1 MSGWRLRRMTL
12 LVLAAVGFA
21 LQGCNGG
28 GGSPEPVAGNIVS
41 ATQIASVTKA
51 EATAIF
57 TAAQV
62 PLAPLYDV
70 KIYKISYL
78 TTDETGALI
87 NASGALVVP
96 QNLAAPAPL
105 LSSQHGTTTLKLD
118 VASTAPAVGQPYPHL
133 EALAFGT
140 AGYIAALPDY
150 IGYGDSGNH
159 FHPYL
164 HAKTLA
170 SSVVNLLRAAKS
182 YCATNNIALNGKLFL
197 AGYSEGGYATMAA
210 TREIQENHAAEFAIT
225 ASAPMAG
232 PYDLSTSLF
241 DVLSSVSYPSPGFIA
256 FSFWA
261 YDRIYALNMLNQVF
275 MPAFAAKMDTLF
287 DGSHEISRDINP
299 ALTTDIAT
307 LFQGQFLTDFRGSGA
322 VVLKSRIQENNL
334 YNWTPAVAM
343 RLIHCKGDDIVGF
356 KNSLTAFGNFS
367 TNGAKRFVQLV
378 DPNPAG
384 THATCAG
391 PAVLA
396 AKSWFDTL
404 R

>member
-1 MSGWRLRRMTL
+1 MSGWILRRVTL
-12 LVLAAVGFA
+12 LMAVFAGFA

-28 GGSPEPVAGNIVS
+28 GGSPEPVAGQIVS
-41 ATQIASVTKA
+41 VIQIASVTKA
-51 EATAIF
+51 ETTAIF

-62 PLAPLYDV
+62 PLVPVHDV

-78 TTDETGALI
+78 TRDETGVLI

-118 VASTAPAVGQPYPHL
+118 VASTAPAAGQPYTNL
-133 EALAFGT
+133 VALAFGT
-140 AGYIAALPDY
+140 AGYITALPDY
-150 IGYGDSGNH
+150 IGYGESGNR

-170 SSVVNLLRAAKS
+170 AAVVNLLKATKT
-182 YCATNNIALNGKLFL
+182 YCAANSIPLNGKLFL

-232 PYDLSTSLF
+232 PYDLSTSLT
-241 DVLSSVSYPSPGFIA
+241 DVLSSTSYPSPGYVA
-256 FSFWA
+256 FAFWA

-275 MPAFAAKMDTLF
+275 TPVFAAKLDTLF
-287 DGSHEISRDINP
+287 DGSHELAGEINP
-299 ALTTDIAT
+299 ALSTDIAT
-307 LFQGQFLTDFRGSGA
+307 LFQGQFLTDFKGSGA
-322 VVLKSRIQENNL
+322 VALKTGIRENNL

-343 RLIHCKGDDIVGF
+343 RLIHCQGDDIVAF
-356 KNSLTAFGNFS
+356 RNSLTAFRSFS

-384 THATCAG
+384 THTTCAG